1 MYTVQRIEPRNTGLR
16 QVNKLKKYW
25 TEAGASKEF
34 GIPSTTLRH
43 AWTRGDIET
52 ATTASGLTLLYGPSI
67 RKYTRKYR
75 PNNKISGVIRRR
87 RTALRKRGNIHA
99 VPASSMPEGRA
110 LCGVYASWGPA
121 IKGNRKEFQISCDRC
136 KERAT
141 SKKVS

>member
-1 MYTVQRIEPRNTGLR
+1 MYTIQPFEPRSTGLP
-16 QVNKLKKYW
+16 QVDKINKYW
-25 TEAGASKEF
+25 TETAASHEF

-52 ATTASGLTLLYGPSI
+52 ETTACGLTLLYGPSI

-75 PNNKISGVIRRR
+75 PNNKISGVIGRR
-87 RTALRKRGNIHA
+87 RTALRRRGNIHA

-121 IKGNRKEFQISCDRC
+121 IKDDGKKSQITCDRC
-136 KERAT
+136 KDRAV
-141 SKKVS
+141 SKTVS